1 VVNVAP
7 GSSGARSSG
16 GGGGRGG
23 GGGGGGGGAGGGGGG
38 GGGAGAGP
46 LDNPI
51 GDLSTYVESGAG
63 GGGLLYVTTP
73 NLTRDVSGIAKQFF
87 SSLGVDL
94 TAPKTLFFNDR
105 LGVLFVYATPQD
117 LDIIERAMQV
127 LDQVPPQVHIKARFI
142 DVKQID
148 ASGLGFDWYLGQ
160 FQIGN
165 SVQGQA
171 GTAGTVIA
179 PNSPG
184 GTFPGNS
191 AVGTVPGT
199 LPSLTQGLS
208 ANNSSLPSIASITGI
223 LTNPNFQ
230 VVLHALQSRQGV
242 QELAEPEV
250 TTISGRQTQMRA
262 TIIQPVVTGF
272 TFQAAPATTSA
283 AGVP

>member
-1 VVNVAP
+1 
-7 GSSGARSSG
+7 
-16 GGGGRGG
+16 
-23 GGGGGGGGAGGGGGG
+23 
-38 GGGAGAGP
+38 
-46 LDNPI
+46 
-51 GDLSTYVESGAG
+51 VESGAG
-63 GGGLLYVTTP
+63 NGGLLYVTTP

-87 SSLGVDL
+87 TSLGVNLDP
-94 TAPKTLFFNDR
+94 PKSLFFNDR

-127 LDQVPPQVHIKARFI
+127 LDQVPPQVHIKSRFI
-142 DVKQID
+142 DVSQND
-148 ASGLGFDWYLGQ
+148 STGLGFDWYLGQ

-171 GTAGTVIA
+171 GAAGTVFVPPSSA
-179 PNSPG
+179 NPS
-184 GTFPGNS
+184 GTFPGNPV
-191 AVGTVPGT
+191 VGTVPGT
-199 LPSLTQGLS
+199 IPSLTQGL
-208 ANNSSLPSIASITGI
+208 NNGSLPSIASITGI

-230 VVLHALQSRQGV
+230 VVLHALQQRTGT

-283 AGVP
+283 TGVP